1 MRIAV
6 ALAAVGVTLV
16 FAAGAQSA
24 YRNRYCSPT
33 GDYCTSATPSG
44 GVVKLRLA
52 TFSFS
57 GRYRLCVKPSTGAR
71 TCKTFPLRRRSG
83 QWVSEVAWY
92 RQFPNRG
99 TGIYTVTWLYR
110 GQRLGPP
117 LTFAVANS

>member
-99 TGIYTVTWLYR
+99 TGIYTVTWFYG

-117 LTFAVANS
+117 LMFAVANS

>member
-99 TGIYTVTWLYR
+99 TGIYTVTWFYG